1 MKLKI
6 ILSFGFLQSW
16 EMLKK
21 LTVLNLKGCENIKS
35 LPRKFEMKSLK
46 ILILSNCSKIKTIPE
61 FGENMG
67 CVIKLYLNG
76 TAITKLPT
84 SIGNLSGLVSLD
96 VRDCKNLMSLPSTF
110 FSLTRLKDLNLSG
123 CAKLLENLG
132 RGESFDGIGQM
143 PSSNAMFETLK
154 KIAFGGF
161 QLLPFYPLSR
171 SSESMGLLS
180 SSLLGFSSLTNLNLS
195 NCNLKEIPNDI
206 ACLFSLKLLDL
217 SENNFGCLPDSIAQ
231 LSNLI
236 GLYVDNCKSLQSFPK
251 LPLNIG
257 YVEGFGCSS
266 LETVPDLLRPN
277 SSFEPKLFLTNCN
290 KLSSNQGF
298 IDLFFAV
305 IKKSPQ
311 VSLSLSFSLSLSLSH
326 T

>member
-1 MKLKI
+1 
-6 ILSFGFLQSW
+6 
-16 EMLKK
+16 MLKK
-21 LTVLNLKGCENIKS
+21 LTVLNLKGCKNLKS

-46 ILILSNCSKIKTIPE
+46 ILILSNCSKIKTIPK

-67 CVIKLYLNG
+67 CVIKLYLKG

-96 VRDCKNLMSLPSTF
+96 VSECKNLMSLPSTF
-110 FSLTRLKDLNLSG
+110 FSLTGLKDLNLSG
-123 CAKLLENLG
+123 CSKLLENLG
-132 RGESFDGIGQM
+132 RGENFDGIGQM
-143 PSSNAMFETLK
+143 PSSNAIFETFK

-171 SSESMGLLS
+171 SSKSMGLLL
-180 SSLLGFSSLTNLNLS
+180 SSLFGLFSLTKLNLS
-195 NCNLKEIPNDI
+195 NCNLKEIPYDI
-206 ACLFSLKLLDL
+206 ACLFSLKGLILCG
-217 SENNFGCLPDSIAQ
+217 NNFSCLPESMAQ
-231 LSNLI
+231 LSNLNY
-236 GLYVDNCKSLQSFPK
+236 LLVDNCTSLQSFPK
-251 LPLNIG
+251 LPLNLGYIIG
-257 YVEGFGCSS
+257 HGCSS

-305 IKKSPQ
+305 IKKSP
-311 VSLSLSFSLSLSLSH
+311 
-326 T
+326 